1 MLQVVLL
8 AVELEMINPIN
19 HQNQMMQLLVEQ
31 AKIII
36 YKSAVQNEKS
46 KIQCTTYRLRFR
58 TWRTQ
63 ITQTATT
70 PSFRSR
76 NC

>member
-36 YKSAVQNEKS
+36 YK
-46 KIQCTTYRLRFR
+46 
-58 TWRTQ
+58 
-63 ITQTATT
+63 
-70 PSFRSR
+70 
-76 NC
+76 